1 MNYSNIKNFDKYKT
15 LTISV
20 PKEFVFMIQLNRSE
34 KLNALND
41 VMWKYVFTLN
51 FNLNLLYLKF
61 NIIKFLI

>member
-41 VMWKYVFTLN
+41 VMWKYVFALN
-51 FNLNLLYLKF
+51 FNLYY
-61 NIIKFLI
+61 I